1 MRDPVRKLVILLL
14 ILVLGGALLAP
25 VVMAFD
31 PDPLPGDFAFVWNNQ
46 HLNVPVLWSLCASGV
61 LALFYAFLKR

>member
-1 MRDPVRKLVILLL
+1 MNKLGVLLL

-25 VVMAFD
+25 VVMAFE
-31 PDPLPGDFAFVWNNQ
+31 PDPLPGDFMIPWNQQ

-61 LALFYAFLKR
+61 LALFYALMKK

>member
-1 MRDPVRKLVILLL
+1 MGKLGVLLL

-25 VVMAFD
+25 MVMAFE
-31 PDPLPGDFAFVWNNQ
+31 PEPLPGDFLIPWNQ
-46 HLNVPVLWSLCASGV
+46 QQLNVPVLWSLCASGT